1 MARGSADTHPMSG
14 SPAVLGKGLRVVGRV
29 RGDGDLRVEA
39 DVEGDITVT
48 GTLQIDEAAHVTGA
62 VQADT
67 VVVAGQLQG
76 DATAR
81 TAVTISASGR
91 VQGTVTAPALSLEEG
106 GGLDGRIEADF
117 ELPKAL
123 A

>member
-1 MARGSADTHPMSG
+1 MARGPAETHPTSRG
-14 SPAVLGKGLRVVGRV
+14 TAVLGKGLRVVGRV

-39 DVEGDITVT
+39 DVEGDIAVT
-48 GTLQIDEAAHVTGA
+48 GTLQIDEAANVTGA

-76 DATAR
+76 DALAR
-81 TAVTISASGR
+81 TAITIVASGR
-91 VQGTVTAPALSLEEG
+91 VQGSVTAPAFSLEEG
-106 GGLDGRIEADF
+106 GGLEGRIEADF
-117 ELPKAL
+117 ELPKGL